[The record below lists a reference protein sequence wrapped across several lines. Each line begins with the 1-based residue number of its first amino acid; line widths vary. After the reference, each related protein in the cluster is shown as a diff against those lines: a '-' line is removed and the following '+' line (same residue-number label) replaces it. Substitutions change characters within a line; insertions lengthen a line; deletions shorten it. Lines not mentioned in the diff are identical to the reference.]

1 MTLKEV
7 LPLTKSDG
15 VSTTIYF
22 DDRYENDAI
31 EEPYDK
37 YNDCKVVDISY
48 TDYSDEYGRELT
60 IIIERKCLTER

>member
-22 DDRYENDAI
+22 DYNDAI

-37 YNDCKVVDISY
+37 YNDYKVVDISY

-60 IIIERKCLTER
+60 IIIEKK

>member
-22 DDRYENDAI
+22 DYNDDAI

-37 YNDCKVVDISY
+37 YNDYKVVDISY

-60 IIIERKCLTER
+60 IIIEKK